1 MNATKK
7 HDLAKA
13 LGGDD
18 DVASAD
24 RILEAAF
31 FRTRP
36 LQAGTNPRAV
46 IRLDERRA
54 REIPR
59 R

>member
-1 MNATKK
+1 MNATK

-36 LQAGTNPRAV
+36 LQAGTSPAAIV
-46 IRLDERRA
+46 RLDERRSSTS
-54 REIPR
+54 R